1 MSNYPVLPAK
11 RLTGSVQISRPTP
24 PKSISL
30 DSPALDVMTDL
41 RYIYAAVIAH

>member
-1 MSNYPVLPAK
+1 MSAYPILAAK

-30 DSPALDVMTDL
+30 DSPTLDVMTDL